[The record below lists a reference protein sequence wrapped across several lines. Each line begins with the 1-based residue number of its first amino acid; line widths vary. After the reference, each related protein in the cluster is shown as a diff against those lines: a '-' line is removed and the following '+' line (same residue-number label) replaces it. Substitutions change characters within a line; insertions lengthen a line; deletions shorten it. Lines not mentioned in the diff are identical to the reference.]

1 MDLSVKN
8 SENIEFMLDVIKK
21 KLQLVN
27 QDILKP
33 DHFSTENYEELY
45 DIYQLVNKQTSFSV
59 GQMEG
64 ILDELRA
71 IRK

>member
-8 SENIEFMLDVIKK
+8 NENIEFMLDVIKK

-27 QDILKP
+27 QDVLRP
-33 DHFSTENYEELY
+33 DAFSTENYEELY
-45 DIYQLVNKQTSFSV
+45 DIYQLVNKQSSFSV

-64 ILDELRA
+64 ILDELRS